1 MQTVVLRDAKSNLS
15 ELIRTLEDGKHA
27 EIMIT
32 RNGQAIAKL
41 VPVNTANVSMHIGVA
56 RGKFTVPDDIDI
68 DNGAIATLFG

>member
-1 MQTVVLRDAKSNLS
+1 
-15 ELIRTLEDGKHA
+15 
-27 EIMIT
+27 MIT